1 MKLSILT
8 ATFNRG
14 DLLQRLYE
22 SIIKNLK
29 TNIDV
34 EWLIMDDG
42 SNDDTEKII
51 SNMRD
56 ENKIYIRYL
65 KQVNQGK
72 MAAINHLMDY
82 VRGDLI
88 IECDSDDYFSN
99 NAFETIEK
107 AIEKDK
113 NLENIYALVFLKY
126 DQNGNNMGNKFPE
139 NEYESKM
146 FDLYFKEGTIGEKAL
161 VFNSNIRKKYKYELE
176 NKEKFITEARLYH
189 KMDLE
194 YNVKCFNKEI
204 MVCEYREDGY
214 SKNLND
220 MFIKYPYG
228 YFEYF
233 KEMFEQNLK
242 GIKLNKR
249 MYIYKHYILF
259 SILTKQKKILKNVK
273 GSINKLA
280 IAILYIP
287 GAIATKKKFKN
298 YIEE

>member
-88 IECDSDDYFSN
+88 IECDSDDYFTE
-99 NAFETIEK
+99 NAFLYLKDAYEK
-107 AIEKDK
+107 SKYEKD
-113 NLENIYALVFLKY
+113 LYGLCFLKY
-126 DQNGNNMGNKFPE
+126 DQNGNNIGNEFK
-139 NEYESKM
+139 NQKTTM
-146 FDLYFKEGTIGEKAL
+146 FDLYFKELEDGEKAIA
-161 VFNSNIRKKYKYELE
+161 FFKDRRKNYSYELE
-176 NKEKFITEARLYH
+176 GEEKFVTEARMYH
-189 KMDLE
+189 KMDLHYKIKC
-194 YNVKCFNKEI
+194 YNEPI
-204 MVCEYREDGY
+204 MICEYQKDGY
-214 SKNLND
+214 SKNIDKVFKKNPKGYL
-220 MFIKYPYG
+220 K
-228 YFEYF
+228 YFEEILTMQDMVGVPF
-233 KEMFEQNLK
+233 K
-242 GIKLNKR
+242 KR
-249 MYIYKHYILF
+249 LYVIKHYILF
-259 SILTKQKKILKNVK
+259 CVLNKVKPNLAGMKGFVNKALTVL
-273 GSINKLA
+273 
-280 IAILYIP
+280 LYVP
-287 GAIATKKKFKN
+287 GFIMTKKRFR
-298 YIEE
+298 